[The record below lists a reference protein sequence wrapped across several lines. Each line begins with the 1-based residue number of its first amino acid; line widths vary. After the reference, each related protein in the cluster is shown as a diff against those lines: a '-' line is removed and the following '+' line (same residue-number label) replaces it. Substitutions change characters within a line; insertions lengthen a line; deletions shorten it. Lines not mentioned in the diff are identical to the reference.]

1 MAAPAVSR
9 CIRQQRRWD
18 VSHKLWETR
27 VTALACEITDSLKL
41 ISPPSEGAN
50 IKARIARAA
59 RVTGLSYWRTWDLWY
74 GKARRID
81 AHEADVIRTA
91 RRRRAESSRVD
102 ELTTVARDL
111 EALAE
116 RLAALGARSDRQE
129 ADRARNVADRLRRM
143 AAGD

>member
-1 MAAPAVSR
+1 M
-9 CIRQQRRWD
+9 
-18 VSHKLWETR
+18 SHKLWETR

-41 ISPPSEGAN
+41 IAPPMEGAN

-59 RVTGLSYWRTWDLWY
+59 RLTGLSYWRTWDLWY

-102 ELTTVARDL
+102 ELTSIATDF

-116 RLAALGARSDRQE
+116 RIAVLAARSSREE
-129 ADRARNVADRLRRM
+129 ADRARLLAERVRRL
-143 AAGD
+143 ASGN